1 MVLLPGRHG
10 LRSDVNDDAA
20 VFDSVDNS
28 EVLAAVAI
36 GWGCRG
42 PFHGI
47 ARRPIAQWRGP
58 RRTPD
63 CIWGKYSGYGGA
75 SRQFVPPQPV
85 QRRITIRPYTKRTQG
100 FSLRVAGSR
109 IPRLW
114 K

>member
-1 MVLLPGRHG
+1 MVLLSGRRG

-58 RRTPD
+58 RRT
-63 CIWGKYSGYGGA
+63 
-75 SRQFVPPQPV
+75 
-85 QRRITIRPYTKRTQG
+85 RPYTKRTQG
-100 FSLRVAGSR
+100 SVFASPVHEFPDFGNNDGTFTNRGSDT
-109 IPRLW
+109 LD
-114 K
+114 